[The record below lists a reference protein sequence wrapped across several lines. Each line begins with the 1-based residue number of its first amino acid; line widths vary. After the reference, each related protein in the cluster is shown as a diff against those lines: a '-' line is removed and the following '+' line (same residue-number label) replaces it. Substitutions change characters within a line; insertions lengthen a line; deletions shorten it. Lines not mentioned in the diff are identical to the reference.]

1 MVINMNKLYD
11 IKNLK
16 IVFHSNNNFVKAV
29 EGIDLEIYENESIGI
44 VGESGCG
51 KSVTAL
57 SMMKLLKFG
66 AFVKADKMDFL
77 SNGEYV
83 NINNLDNKELNKIR
97 GEEISMIF
105 QDPNTS
111 LNPVLTIGEQIAEM
125 FIYHKGMDKLQAKV
139 ESIKLLEQVGIPNP
153 EQRFYQFPHQ
163 FSGGQK
169 QRILI
174 AIAVSLKP
182 KLIIADEPTTALD
195 VTVAKQVLDLI
206 KTQQKENNSSLLLIT
221 HDLGIV
227 KNYTDRIYV
236 MYCGK
241 IVESGPTKEVLAN
254 PKHSY
259 TKALLS
265 TIPTLGE
272 KVDRF
277 VQIPNNVPSPMNKP
291 VGCYFSNRCSFCKE
305 ICTKMMPPLIEED
318 DRKVRCHRYVKR

>member
-1 MVINMNKLYD
+1 MKKIFD

-16 IVFHSNNNFVKAV
+16 IIFHSNDKFLKAV
-29 EGIDLEIYENESIGI
+29 EGIDLEIFENESVAI

-57 SMMKLLKFG
+57 SMMQLLKFG
-66 AFVKADKMDFL
+66 AFVRADKMDFL
-77 SNGEYV
+77 YNDEYV
-83 NINNLDNKELNKIR
+83 DINKLDKQELLNIR
-97 GEEISMIF
+97 GEEISMVF

-111 LNPVLTIGEQIAEM
+111 LNPVLTVGEQISEM
-125 FIYHKGMDKLQAKV
+125 FIYHRKMKKEEAKLQTIELMK
-139 ESIKLLEQVGIPNP
+139 KVGINNS
-153 EQRFYQFPHQ
+153 ESRYDNFPHQ

-195 VTVAKQVLDLI
+195 VTVGKQVLDLI

-241 IVESGPTKEVLAN
+241 IVESGLTKDVLSN

-265 TIPTLGE
+265 TIPKMNE
-272 KVDRF
+272 KVDKF

-291 VGCYFSNRCSFCKE
+291 KGCYFSNRCKFCKE
-305 ICTKMMPPLIEED
+305 GLCTEMMPPLLKEEE
-318 DRKVRCHRYVKR
+318 RQIRCHRFVKR